1 MTENYQPS
9 TFDFLQLIEVI
20 LAASSEEL
28 QKIRCILQVTPLI
41 SFFKKIFRICFYVDH
56 FKSLHWICYKFAPV
70 LCFVSLV
77 ARHVGS

>member
-1 MTENYQPS
+1 MIENYQPS

-41 SFFKKIFRICFYVDH
+41 SFF
-56 FKSLHWICYKFAPV
+56 
-70 LCFVSLV
+70 
-77 ARHVGS
+77 